1 MDDKGKRGL
10 GSQRNGRRGVR
21 APSTECQRRVTIRDV
36 ADAAGVSLM
45 TVSNV
50 LNGRVGTST
59 TETSARVQRAVV
71 RLGYRRQTAARGLRL
86 AVHEA
91 IGMII
96 IDTAPDFLADP
107 FTTQL
112 VAGLSNEVNSHGHA
126 ILLQGM
132 PPERLGD
139 SPMVRNLRTDGLCV
153 LLSGAPQT
161 RRRCLDALVDLR
173 QPIILFQET
182 LGIAAPDVCVVR
194 QDDFAG
200 GLMLG
205 EMVLAKGAQRLAM
218 LVPERC
224 WPAIGERARGV
235 RAAIRRS
242 ERGTRA
248 ATMRIVRAPE
258 GDMAATEAA
267 LKTEIASGGKP
278 DSVLCGNDQMALA
291 AARLLRAAGF
301 AIPEDV
307 MVTGFNGFDFWR
319 HAEPLLTTVQSCA
332 YELGVR
338 GGREALARLAGETF
352 RSRDIVLPVS
362 LLSGASA

>member
-1 MDDKGKRGL
+1 MDDKGKRIAG
-10 GSQRNGRRGVR
+10 GWRKAR
-21 APSTECQRRVTIRDV
+21 APQKKTSERRTTIRDV

-50 LNGRVGTST
+50 LNGRAGTSSA
-59 TETSARVQRAVV
+59 ETSARVQRAVV

-96 IDTAPDFLADP
+96 IDTAPDFLTDP

-112 VAGLSNEVNSHGHA
+112 VAGLSNEVNSRGHA

-132 PPERLGD
+132 PPERLVD

-153 LLSGAPQT
+153 MLSGAPSV
-161 RRRCLDALVDLR
+161 RRRCLNALVGLR

-205 EMVLAKGAQRLAM
+205 ETVLAKGARRLAM

-224 WPAIGERARGV
+224 WPAIGERVRGV
-235 RAAIRRS
+235 RAAIRR
-242 ERGTRA
+242 GGRA
-248 ATMRIVRAPE
+248 ATLRIVRAPE
-258 GDMAATEAA
+258 ADMAATEAA
-267 LKTEIASGGKP
+267 LRATIGSAGIPEA
-278 DSVLCGNDQMALA
+278 VLGGNDRMALA
-291 AARLLRAAGF
+291 AARMLRAEGF
-301 AIPEDV
+301 SIPGDV
-307 MVTGFNGFDFWR
+307 MVTGFNGFSFWR
-319 HAEPLLTTVQSCA
+319 HTEPLLTTVQSCA

-338 GGREALARLAGETF
+338 GGREALARLGGDGF
-352 RSRDIVLPVS
+352 RSRDIVLPVA
-362 LLSGASA
+362 LLPGASV